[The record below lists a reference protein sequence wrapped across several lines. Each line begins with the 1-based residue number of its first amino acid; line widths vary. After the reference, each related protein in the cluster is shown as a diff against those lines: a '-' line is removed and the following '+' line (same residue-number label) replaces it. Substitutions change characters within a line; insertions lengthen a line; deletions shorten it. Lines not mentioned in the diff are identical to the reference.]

1 MQKSVRI
8 KEIKLKIEQI
18 EELEYHNIMLQQNF
32 KMHSGTQELLKE

>member
-18 EELEYHNIMLQQNF
+18 EELEHHDTMLQQNF
-32 KMHSGTQELLKE
+32 KMYFGMLELLKE